1 MVDRIRGMEV
11 FVQAVEAG
19 SFAAAAGVL
28 GMSPQMVSRHVAE
41 IEGRLG
47 TRLLTRSTRNHSLTE
62 AGRLYLEGCRRSLA
76 EVEAA
81 EARVAAHAGRPRGL
95 LRVTAPVA
103 FGAVRLVPEA
113 VRFLDLFPEV
123 SLDVDLTDRRVNLV
137 EEGFD
142 AAIRVGELADSGLAS
157 LALAPY
163 RLVPCAAPAY
173 LAQRGIPAHPDDL
186 RHHACLDYVF
196 PTRPG
201 PPLWRFAKEGVDL
214 EVELT
219 ARLVVNDSRSL
230 IEAALNGAGVILAA
244 EILLRHHLADGHLV
258 RVLPRYEGLS
268 RPMHLLF
275 ADRRAQVPKLRAF
288 IDWTSEVFGRRAV
301 LAGSPSL

>member
-11 FVQAVEAG
+11 FVRAVEAG

-41 IEGRLG
+41 TERRLG
-47 TRLLTRSTRNHSLTE
+47 TRLLTRSTRHQSLTE
-62 AGRLYLEGCRRSLA
+62 AGRLYLEGCRRALA

-81 EARVAAHAGRPRGL
+81 EAGVAAHAGRPSGL

-103 FGAVRLVPEA
+103 FGAVRLIPEV
-113 VRFLDLFPEV
+113 VRFLDLLPEV
-123 SLDVDLTDRRVNLV
+123 SLDVDLTDRRVNLI

-142 AAIRVGELADSGLAS
+142 AAIRVGELADSGLGS

-173 LAQRGIPAHPDDL
+173 LARRGNPTHPGDL
-186 RHHACLDYVF
+186 RRHACLDYVF

-201 PPLWRFAKEGVDL
+201 PPLWRFASGEVDF

-230 IEAALNGAGVILAA
+230 IEAALNGAGIILAA
-244 EILLRHHLADGHLV
+244 EILLRHHLVDGRLV
-258 RVLPRYEGLS
+258 RVLPGYEGLS

-275 ADRRAQVPKLRAF
+275 PDRRAQVPKLRAF
-288 IDWTSEVFGRRAV
+288 IDWASEVFGRRAV